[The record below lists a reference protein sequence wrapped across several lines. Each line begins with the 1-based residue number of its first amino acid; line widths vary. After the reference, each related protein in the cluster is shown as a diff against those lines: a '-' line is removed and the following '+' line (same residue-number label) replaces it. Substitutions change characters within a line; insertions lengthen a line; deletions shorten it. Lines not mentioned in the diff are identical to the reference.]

1 MKIFREWALLSAALV
16 TLTPLVLSQTP
27 PPAAAPHR
35 TPSGKSSVA
44 IPLTNNDVIR
54 LIRAKFS
61 DEIIESKI
69 RSSKTR
75 FDTSVDGLIS
85 LREAGVSDRLLAV
98 MINPAAPA
106 VPAPGARTT
115 STPPAAA
122 PPAAALPASTP
133 PPSAAPESQP
143 GSRPSNTSRDPAP
156 AASTPPK
163 AGITPTDPAQAP
175 QTFGI
180 YLQEN
185 GELKPLGHIQTK
197 VLLSRFHTINKLPAP
212 LLREKVDITIPG
224 AHSAIRHE
232 MPRPAFYAYFPA
244 SRDVSKFRLLQ
255 AKITGQKLDQ
265 RTIANASILF
275 SAELNQ
281 DEVPCD
287 ISPTSVKDLYRITLR
302 EDLPSGE
309 FGFVEGDTAP
319 KSTSDPATIDVWD
332 FAVNTK
338 EDKQPLTDYLAMLPA
353 ENLPDTA
360 FLEWTKDDCQKV
372 IDDREGK
379 VIASGSTI
387 GIFKRPPG
395 GLEVYWADG
404 PFAKAFAR
412 LEMLD
417 KQLTPEQTLKLA
429 ALLMAQDD
437 SQFHVLISMSTKIGS
452 GKLAGADE
460 ADRIM
465 RPFDA
470 TMTNDKGKDVVPASR
485 LEFVGGYA
493 GLWKATFDQKS
504 IRGALMTPEG
514 GELDFEARLNQN
526 LDFKAKFLTTLVNA
540 KR

>member
-1 MKIFREWALLSAALV
+1 MKIFRVWTLLSAALV
-16 TLTPLVLSQTP
+16 TLAPVILSQTA
-27 PPAAAPHR
+27 PPASASR
-35 TPSGKSSVA
+35 KTPPGKTTPEA
-44 IPLTNNDVIR
+44 PLTNNDVVR
-54 LIRAKFS
+54 LLRANFS

-85 LREAGVSDRLLAV
+85 LRAAGVSDRLLSI
-98 MINPAAPA
+98 MINPSAPA
-106 VPAPGARTT
+106 VPSASARTT
-115 STPPAAA
+115 SAPRAAA
-122 PPAAALPASTP
+122 PPASL
-133 PPSAAPESQP
+133 PSATPESQP
-143 GSRPSNTSRDPAP
+143 GSRPSNTPP
-156 AASTPPK
+156 AASTAPK
-163 AGITPTDPAQAP
+163 AGITPTDPAQPP

-185 GELKPLGHIQTK
+185 GDLKPLGHIQTK
-197 VLLSRFHTINKLPAP
+197 VLLSRFHTINKSPAP
-212 LLREKVDITIPG
+212 FLREKVDITIPG
-224 AHSAIRHE
+224 AHSNNRYE
-232 MPRPAFYAYFPA
+232 MPRPGFYAYFPA

-265 RTIANASILF
+265 RTIANASMLF
-275 SAELNQ
+275 STEQNQ

-287 ISPTSVKDLYRITLR
+287 ISPTGVKDLYRITPR

-309 FGFVEGDTAP
+309 FGFVEGNTNPKATA
-319 KSTSDPATIDVWD
+319 DPATIDVWD
-332 FAVNTK
+332 FAVDTK
-338 EDKQPLTDYLAMLPA
+338 DDKQPLTDYLATLSA
-353 ENLPDTA
+353 ENLPDGG
-360 FLEWTKDDCQKV
+360 FLEWTKEDCQKV

-379 VIASGSTI
+379 VVASGSTI

-417 KQLTPEQTLKLA
+417 KQLTEEQTLKLA

-452 GKLAGADE
+452 GKLVGANE

-470 TMTNDKGKDVVPASR
+470 TMTNDKGKDIIPALR
-485 LEFVGGYA
+485 LEFIGGYA

-504 IRGALMTPEG
+504 IRGTLMGQEG

-526 LDFKAKFLTTLVNA
+526 MDFKAKFLTTLVSA
-540 KR
+540 KQ